1 MAPTKA
7 LCNEV
12 YSSWRQKFETHNLAA
27 ALITGDADNEQI
39 SDLGDLHQF
48 QIAVTT
54 PEKWDSMTRKWR
66 NHYEIAKMIRLVLI
80 DEIHLVGNTD
90 RGPTLEAIV
99 SRFKSIQNDQE
110 KGRIRFIAVSASL
123 PNIEDISKWINFG
136 DADDLIKTF
145 RLVIVLVFRSLVAI
159 AAPPFKIFLSQGFQV
174 LEEIDKHFVFRL
186 FQF

>member
-12 YSSWRQKFETHNLAA
+12 YLSWRQKFGTHNLTA
-27 ALITGDADNEQI
+27 ALVTGDADNEEF
-39 SDLGDLHQF
+39 SDLSDLHQF

-66 NHYEIAKMIRLVLI
+66 DHHEIAKMIKLVLI
-80 DEIHLVGNTD
+80 DEIHLVGDAN

-99 SRFKSIQNDQE
+99 SRLKSIQNDKE
-110 KGRIRFIAVSASL
+110 KERIRFIAVSASL

-136 DADDLIKTF
+136 EADDSIKTF
-145 RLVIVLVFRSLVAI
+145 RLVAS
-159 AAPPFKIFLSQGFQV
+159 V
-174 LEEIDKHFVFRL
+174 LEEISINQQDVASNEFY
-186 FQF
+186 

>member
-1 MAPTKA
+1 M
-7 LCNEV
+7 
-12 YSSWRQKFETHNLAA
+12 YSSWRQKFETHNLTA
-27 ALITGDADNEQI
+27 ALVTGDADNEEF

-66 NHYEIAKMIRLVLI
+66 DHREIAKMIKLVLI
-80 DEIHLVGNTD
+80 DEIHLVGDAN

-110 KGRIRFIAVSASL
+110 KGRIRFVAVSASL

-136 DADDLIKTF
+136 ETDDSIKTF
-145 RLVIVLVFRSLVAI
+145 RLVSVLVSGFSLY
-159 AAPPFKIFLSQGFQV
+159 F
-174 LEEIDKHFVFRL
+174 
-186 FQF
+186 